1 MKIFDFA
8 FVLGGFPFSRPTGGD
23 HIVFELC
30 KGLRKRGYSVAL
42 IIMKR
47 PHTWLHRLLGLDPKE
62 YYHFAKPY
70 VIMERKILYNYL
82 LLIVRFLKK
91 LDYDYSFLHSIK
103 VYFLNK
109 PSKKFLVKN
118 LIATWWGTAF
128 FVADGNFNAEKKFY
142 LIQNEEDDPS
152 FSGKLHAYAGKSYEL
167 PLEKIVI
174 NEYSKQRF
182 NLDSDS
188 KIKIG
193 IDLNLFKIT
202 NPINNRDRKKILFT
216 LRKASYKGAIYAIEA
231 ISLLHEEYPDL
242 ILMGFGNVEPFSVPD
257 YVTYF
262 YKPSDVEVSALYNE
276 CSIFISTSIVEGMP
290 LMPLEAMACGAAVI
304 SSLNNGVVE
313 YIKSDYNG
321 ILVPPRDSK
330 AIERAIIEFYS
341 NDERREKLARNG
353 NLTANNYTYENM
365 VEDFIRAVCK
375 KESS

>member
-1 MKIFDFA
+1 MKTFDFA
-8 FVLGGFPFSRPTGGD
+8 FVLGSFPFSRPTGGD

-30 KGLRKRGYSVAL
+30 KDLRRRGYTVAL

-47 PHTWLHRLLGLDPKE
+47 PHTWLRRFLGLDPEE
-62 YYHFAKPY
+62 YYHFPRPY
-70 VIMERKILYNYL
+70 VIMERKILYKYL
-82 LLIVRFLKK
+82 LFIVRFLKK
-91 LDYDYSFLHSIK
+91 VNYDYSFLHSVK
-103 VYFLNK
+103 FYFLNK
-109 PSKKFLVKN
+109 PSRKFLVKN

-128 FVADGNFNAEKKFY
+128 FVADGNFNATKRFY
-142 LIQNEEDDPS
+142 FIQNEEDDPS
-152 FSGKLHAYAGKSYEL
+152 FSGKLHTHAGKSYEL

-174 NEYSKQRF
+174 NEYLIHRF
-182 NLDSDS
+182 KLDSNS

-216 LRKASYKGAIYAIEA
+216 LRKASYKGAIYAIET
-231 ISLLHEEYPDL
+231 ISLLHEKYPDL
-242 ILMGFGNVEPFSVPD
+242 ILMGFGDVDPSSVPN

-276 CSIFISTSIVEGMP
+276 CSVFVSPSLVEGFS
-290 LMPLEAMACGAAVI
+290 LMPLEAMACGASVI

-330 AIERAIIEFYS
+330 AIERAIIEIYS

-365 VEDFIRAVCK
+365 VEDFIRAVCSR
-375 KESS
+375 ELS